1 MQETTLHGNTNVDAG
16 QSATPAMKQ
25 YLEQKAQVGDAILFF
40 RMGDFYELFYED
52 AKVASRVLG
61 LALTSRNKGENP
73 VPLAG
78 VPFHAVESYLARM
91 VKAGYKVAISE
102 QVEDP
107 KLAKGVVRRQIVRIV
122 TPGTLTE
129 NIMLDDREGN
139 YLASCFFRQDEGC
152 VAWVE
157 LSTGEFQTV
166 IVPAE
171 QVIDELVRLRP
182 AELLL
187 PELDIN
193 DQAGMSARFRKIAR
207 QFQEIT
213 SATVTY
219 RAGWWWDQAQAAT
232 SLTNQFGTNGLEGF
246 GYEPNDTSLP
256 AAGALLSYLSETQLT
271 ALEHIRRIQK
281 VMRGRFLQIDQTTVR
296 SLELERTMRT
306 NSREG
311 TLLGIMDQTCTAMGS
326 RRLRQWMLYPLRD
339 YDEIILRQDA
349 VELLTQ
355 RNDIIRQLRV
365 ELKKMADMER
375 IVSRVGTR
383 RASPRDIASLGE
395 SLRELP
401 KLISILTPIATQG
414 TLLYSIVSQ
423 LSGLDEL
430 GEFID
435 KAIIEQPPANLREG
449 GAIADGFD
457 AELDRLR
464 SISRDGQA
472 WLAQY
477 QAKEIQ
483 RTGIS
488 TLKVGF
494 NQVFGY
500 YIEIGNAHHDRVPIE
515 YARKQT
521 LKNAE
526 RYITEELKAYEQE
539 QLTAEDRAKDLE
551 NQLFE
556 KIRNLVADQIEPIQ
570 TASYAVSRLDV
581 LECFAYV
588 ASMRGYCKPKII
600 TEPAL
605 KIIQGRHPVLDVTLA
620 EKFVPNDT
628 DLKPGKTTMMIITGP
643 NMAGKSTYIRQ
654 VAVLTLMAH
663 TGSFVPAKEAVVGLT
678 DRIFTRVGASDEL
691 ARGQSTFMVE
701 MTEAANIL
709 NNATANSLV
718 ILDEIGRGTST
729 YDGLSLA
736 WAIAEHLAKE
746 VKVRTLFA
754 THYHELTEL
763 EELLEGVKN
772 FNVLIREWHDQVVFL
787 HKITPGGTDKSY
799 GIHVARLAGMPRE
812 VINRA
817 RTILAELE
825 RNFAREANLPEL
837 GGSGHPPVNL
847 FDQPQQAILDE
858 LRELQTDAITPLQ
871 AIQIL
876 HDFKTRLKGGQN
888 D

>member
-1 MQETTLHGNTNVDAG
+1 MNTTATTQKLMADAG
-16 QSATPAMKQ
+16 TATPAMKQ

-52 AKVASRVLG
+52 AKIASRVLG
-61 LALTSRNKGENP
+61 LALTSRNKGDNP

-139 YLASCFFRQDEGC
+139 YLASCHFSQDQGGL
-152 VAWVE
+152 AWVE
-157 LSTGEFQTV
+157 LSTGEFQTLV
-166 IVPAE
+166 VPAE
-171 QVIDELVRLRP
+171 QVIDELIRLRP

-213 SATVTY
+213 SAAVTY
-219 RAGWWWDQAQAAT
+219 RTGWWWDRVQAQTA
-232 SLTNQFGTNGLEGF
+232 LTNQFGTMGLEGF
-246 GYEPNDTSLP
+246 GYEPDDISLS

-281 VMRGRFLQIDQTTVR
+281 VNRGRFMQIDQTTVR
-296 SLELERTMRT
+296 SLELERTMRS

-339 YDEIILRQDA
+339 YDEIVMRQDA
-349 VELLTQ
+349 VELLMG
-355 RNDIIRQLRV
+355 RNDVVRQLRV

-375 IVSRVGTR
+375 IVSRIGTR

-401 KLISILTPIATQG
+401 KLISILSPVATQG
-414 TLLYSIVSQ
+414 TMLYGIVNQ

-430 GEFID
+430 GDFIAR
-435 KAIIEQPPANLREG
+435 AIVEQPPANVRDG
-449 GAIADGFD
+449 GVIADSFD
-457 AELDRLR
+457 PELDRLR
-464 SISRDGQA
+464 SISRDGQT
-472 WLAQY
+472 WLAEY
-477 QAKEIQ
+477 QAREIQ

-500 YIEIGNAHHDRVPIE
+500 YIEIGNTHRDRVPME

-551 NQLFE
+551 NKLFE
-556 KIRNLVADQIEPIQ
+556 KIRNMIADQIEPIQ
-570 TASYAVSRLDV
+570 TAAYAVSRLDV

-588 ASMRGYCKPKII
+588 ASMRGYCKPKIVP
-600 TEPAL
+600 EPFL
-605 KIIQGRHPVLDVTLA
+605 KIVQGRHPVLDVTLA

-628 DLKPGKTTMMIITGP
+628 DLRPNKTTMMIITGP

-654 VAVLTLMAH
+654 AAILTLMAH
-663 TGSFVPAKEAVVGLT
+663 TGSYIPAKEAVVGLT

-709 NNATANSLV
+709 NNASAHSLV

-736 WAIAEHLAKE
+736 WAIAEHLARDITS
-746 VKVRTLFA
+746 RTLFA

-763 EELLEGVKN
+763 EELLDGVKN
-772 FNVLIREWHDQVVFL
+772 FNVLVREWHDQVVFL

-799 GIHVARLAGMPRE
+799 GIHVARLAGMPKD

-817 RTILAELE
+817 RALLAELE
-825 RNFAREANLPEL
+825 RNFVREVNQPEL
-837 GGSGHPPVNL
+837 RGSGPPHTDL

-876 HDFKTRLKGGQN
+876 HDFKSRLKGGEN